1 MWRVFR
7 KSIREENQGGGHRAG
22 IWQAEGEGWMQAPA
36 RQPWCWLF
44 SKIFVQPFFISV
56 CYDMP
61 RKSVENWYLERKYDQ
76 IRKWGVEAVREA
88 GSPGD
93 CAGCGTGSCL
103 LVLVPACW
111 CSTLSQAE
119 PATSFSNHPPTQLSW
134 TQTDKTLIAIANT
147 CKQLSLTST
156 VKSEVWQCTTKYSA
170 SVKTAGDFTKKTN
183 IASHPKTSWADGMP
197 FLHFQNDKS

>member
-1 MWRVFR
+1 
-7 KSIREENQGGGHRAG
+7 
-22 IWQAEGEGWMQAPA
+22 MQAPA

-61 RKSVENWYLERKYDQ
+61 RKSEENWHLERKYDQ
-76 IRKWGVEAVREA
+76 IRKWGVEAGREA

-93 CAGCGTGSCL
+93 CAGCATGS
-103 LVLVPACW
+103 LVLNRQLPACW

-156 VKSEVWQCTTKYSA
+156 VKSEVWQCTTKYGA
-170 SVKTAGDFTKKTN
+170 SVHNNRWFHKQKN
-183 IASHPKTSWADGMP
+183 IASHPKTSSADDMP
-197 FLHFQNDKS
+197 FLNFQNYKS